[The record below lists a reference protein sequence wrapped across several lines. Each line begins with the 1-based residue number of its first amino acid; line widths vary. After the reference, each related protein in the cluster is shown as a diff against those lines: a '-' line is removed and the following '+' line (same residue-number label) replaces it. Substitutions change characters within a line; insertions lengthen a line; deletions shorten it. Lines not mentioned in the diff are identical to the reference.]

1 MDRQW
6 QGISKIHQGY
16 HTPSLVPHI
25 LRVSNFSR
33 KAKKIIP
40 FFAKNSKNCEKQKY
54 HLFVG
59 TREVGFWCSLFG
71 GFSDFLHYFKKEC
84 YICYEISFEIV
95 RHLLNLY
102 KVSVPRCFEIFEKNK
117 NAKIEIFAQSLQI
130 E

>member
-1 MDRQW
+1 MGSVYLWVRVRQ
-6 QGISKIHQGY
+6 
-16 HTPSLVPHI
+16 
-25 LRVSNFSR
+25 
-33 KAKKIIP
+33 
-40 FFAKNSKNCEKQKY
+40 
-54 HLFVG
+54 
-59 TREVGFWCSLFG
+59 VGFWCSLFG
-71 GFSDFLHYFKKEC
+71 GFSDFVHYFKKEC

>member
-1 MDRQW
+1 M
-6 QGISKIHQGY
+6 H
-16 HTPSLVPHI
+16 
-25 LRVSNFSR
+25 
-33 KAKKIIP
+33 
-40 FFAKNSKNCEKQKY
+40 C
-54 HLFVG
+54 
-59 TREVGFWCSLFG
+59 
-71 GFSDFLHYFKKEC
+71 FKKEC

>member
-1 MDRQW
+1 MKKKSCICTTKESEDDSS
-6 QGISKIHQGY
+6 SKI
-16 HTPSLVPHI
+16 
-25 LRVSNFSR
+25 
-33 KAKKIIP
+33 
-40 FFAKNSKNCEKQKY
+40 
-54 HLFVG
+54 
-59 TREVGFWCSLFG
+59 REVGFWCSLFG
-71 GFSDFLHYFKKEC
+71 GFSDFVHYFKKEC